1 MKATE
6 QTCVLNIKLS
16 VVIFKLKW
24 TLWQFF
30 FFWIYKYSFKSYW
43 ILATSSFSYT
53 RIKALWTVSF
63 AWDLGI
69 LRLTWEI
76 HIFYEK
82 IIFFVWWKFIF
93 AGHYCTSFCKFHY
106 DGLEQAVFIKKW
118 LIFWSKQLN
127 WAIFDTGLSAY
138 YFRTYGF
145 VYTSKHMN
153 IFAKFYLNLM
163 KSQTQH
169 FAIFHIFLFLAWK

>member
-1 MKATE
+1 MFLKATE
-6 QTCVLNIKLS
+6 QTCLLKIKLS

-30 FFWIYKYSFKSYW
+30 FSF
-43 ILATSSFSYT
+43 LNLQTGSFSYI

-106 DGLEQAVFIKKW
+106 DGLQQAVFIKKW

-127 WAIFDTGLSAY
+127 CTEKEEQSRNLIPTIRTACLSLHL
-138 YFRTYGF
+138 RF
-145 VYTSKHMN
+145 VS
-153 IFAKFYLNLM
+153 
-163 KSQTQH
+163 
-169 FAIFHIFLFLAWK
+169 